1 MARSEVDNI
10 NIFAPQEDLLDMG
23 VKAYEENV
31 PLLGQIG
38 VGLTPPGL
46 AIDAAEAAKYGRD
59 AFRDFG
65 QGNIGSGLANTGIAA
80 LSAIGLVPVVGDL
93 LKTGGKSLI
102 KRTFMSDP
110 ALAKADK
117 DDLRKIIDDP
127 KLNPEQTAQQIRN
140 HPAIVRAEKEMA
152 DMTSTVDLPNFGS
165 KEFVETRQFNVAG
178 KTLQGYEQGIEELY
192 KGGRK
197 LAYEEMGLAVP
208 INVLNRSVKNQGEKI
223 AIINIGPPAA
233 GKSAIANPLAVKHN
247 ATIVDPDEAKKAL
260 PEFAGGI
267 GGNAVHGESKI
278 LSEAVKD
285 LAIKRGDN
293 LVLPKVGGDVN
304 KIRTQIKELQGNGY
318 KVNLVLTDIDPD
330 LAFVRMNERFLRKG
344 RLINTDAADA
354 YRGKPEITY
363 NKLKEEGIA
372 DGYGKIDTTTGI
384 GEPKQVYEDTAGIF
398 QDTAIRLRQN
408 RNYGGAIR
416 KDAGYPEY
424 RIESG
429 PKDGLIEIL
438 VD

>member
-1 MARSEVDNI
+1 
-10 NIFAPQEDLLDMG
+10 
-23 VKAYEENV
+23 
-31 PLLGQIG
+31 
-38 VGLTPPGL
+38 
-46 AIDAAEAAKYGRD
+46 
-59 AFRDFG
+59 
-65 QGNIGSGLANTGIAA
+65 
-80 LSAIGLVPVVGDL
+80 
-93 LKTGGKSLI
+93 
-102 KRTFMSDP
+102 
-110 ALAKADK
+110 
-117 DDLRKIIDDP
+117 
-127 KLNPEQTAQQIRN
+127 
-140 HPAIVRAEKEMA
+140 
-152 DMTSTVDLPNFGS
+152 
-165 KEFVETRQFNVAG
+165 
-178 KTLQGYEQGIEELY
+178 
-192 KGGRK
+192 
-197 LAYEEMGLAVP
+197 
-208 INVLNRSVKNQGEKI
+208 
-223 AIINIGPPAA
+223 
-233 GKSAIANPLAVKHN
+233 
-247 ATIVDPDEAKKAL
+247 
-260 PEFAGGI
+260 
-267 GGNAVHGESKI
+267 VHGESKI

-293 LVLPKVGGDVN
+293 LVLPKVGGEVD
-304 KIRTQIKELQGNGY
+304 KIRTQIKELQDNGY

>member
-1 MARSEVDNI
+1 MASEVDSI
-10 NIFAPQEDLLDMG
+10 DIFTPQQDLLDKG
-23 VKAYEENV
+23 VIAYEENV
-31 PLLGQIG
+31 PLIGQIG

-46 AIDAAEAAKYGRD
+46 GVDLAETSKYGRD
-59 AFRDFG
+59 AYRDFS
-65 QGNIGSGLANTGIAA
+65 QGRLGPGFANTGIAA
-80 LSAIGLVPVVGDL
+80 LSAIGLVPVIGDL
-93 LKTGGKSLI
+93 LKTGGKSFI
-102 KRTFMSDP
+102 KRNFMSDS

-127 KLNPEQTAQQIRN
+127 KINPEQTAQQIRN

-152 DMTSTVDLPNFGS
+152 ELTPTVDLPNFGS
-165 KEFVETRQFNVAG
+165 KNYVQNRQFNFPG
-178 KTLQGYEQGIEELY
+178 KTVKGYEAGIEELY

-197 LAYEEMGLAVP
+197 LAYEEMNLPIP
-208 INVLNRSVKNQGEKI
+208 INVMSKAAKDKTKV
-223 AIINIGPPAA
+223 AVINIGPPAA
-233 GKSAIANPLAVKHN
+233 GKSAIANPLAVKYN
-247 ATIVDPDEAKKAL
+247 ATIIDPDEAKKVL
-260 PEFAGGI
+260 PEFIGGI
-267 GGNAVHGESKI
+267 GGNAVHRESKI
-278 LSEAVKD
+278 LSEGIKD
-285 LAIKRGDN
+285 IAIQRGDN

-304 KIRTQIKELQGNGY
+304 KIRKEIKTLQNKGY

-344 RLINTDAADA
+344 RLINLDAADA

-363 NKLKEEGIA
+363 NKLKKEGIA

-398 QDTAIRLRQN
+398 QDTAIRLREG

-416 KDAGYPEY
+416 KKADFPEY

-429 PKDGLIEIL
+429 PKDRLIEVLI
-438 VD
+438 D